1 MTLTDAWLSRYI
13 ISNCSPVAK
22 LRIVRSA
29 QGGGFQ
35 GLFRPMMI
43 DTFVLDATAQVWKHQ
58 LLGMRQNLV
67 RYVSLSSSITLR
79 EGCAVLLT
87 MTRSVTARRSFR
99 ANQ

>member
-29 QGGGFQ
+29 QGGEFQ
-35 GLFRPMMI
+35 GLFRAMMI

-58 LLGMRQNLV
+58 LLRMRQNLV
-67 RYVSLSSSITLR
+67 RYVSLSSSIIFR
-79 EGCAVLLT
+79 GGCVVELT
-87 MTRSVTARRSFR
+87 MTRRITARQNFR
-99 ANQ
+99 ANL